1 MSKHA
6 LSKHT
11 HANLSEHTCG
21 IVILSNFSNFRM
33 LYESKHTSKHTHEQ
47 AHTCKHTR
55 TYGSLILSDALCNR
69 ILCNLCRVSRVSPP
83 HAGGL
88 RRSVPHLGCH
98 LGPAE
103 PPAGGGSSL
112 AIVDQPRNLQ
122 PERLVERGGS
132 PRAFCSTASLVNGC
146 QLAPPKAWSALA
158 CRSSLFRQ
166 SGSGSGSGSS
176 FAHR

>member
-1 MSKHA
+1 MRASTRA
-6 LSKHT
+6 ST
-11 HANLSEHTCG
+11 
-21 IVILSNFSNFRM
+21 
-33 LYESKHTSKHTHEQ
+33 HTSKHTH
-47 AHTCKHTR
+47 ASTH
-55 TYGSLILSDALCNR
+55 TYGSVILSDALCNR
-69 ILCNLCRVSRVSPP
+69 ILCNLCRVSRVPPP

-122 PERLVERGGS
+122 PERLVERFMS
-132 PRAFCSTASLVNGC
+132 PRAFCSTAALINGC

>member
-6 LSKHT
+6 LSRHT
-11 HANLSEHTCG
+11 HANLSEHACG
-21 IVILSNFSNFRM
+21 IVMSSNFSHFRT

-47 AHTCKHTR
+47 AHTCKHTHI
-55 TYGSLILSDALCNR
+55 YGSVILSDALCNR
-69 ILCNLCRVSRVSPP
+69 ILCNLCRVSRVPPP

-88 RRSVPHLGCH
+88 RRSVPHLGCQ

-103 PPAGGGSSL
+103 PPAGGGVSW

-122 PERLVERGGS
+122 PERLVDRFMS
-132 PRAFCSTASLVNGC
+132 PRAAAALINGC

-176 FAHR
+176 FANR